1 MEEYLIQFEEILIK
15 FIPRLVGAILVLLV
29 GLWVIRLIMNTIRR
43 TFDRKKIDPSLIPFL
58 STLISI
64 LLKITLFIS
73 VIAMVGVKATSF
85 LAIIGSAGL
94 AIGLALQGT
103 LQNFAGG
110 VVLLILRPFRV
121 GDVVDVQGFLGII
134 HEIRMFHTIIHTFD
148 KKVVYLP
155 NGAVANSNMTNLSQ
169 QEDRRNEWT
178 FGIAYGDNVK
188 HAKEIIQQLIEDDE
202 RILTEP
208 EPFIA
213 LHSLGNSS
221 VNIVVRAWSKAE
233 NLWPVYFDMNEK
245 VYNTFAEQGINIPF
259 PQMDVHLKNK
269 TIK

>member
-1 MEEYLIQFEEILIK
+1 MEEYLVQFEEILIK
-15 FIPRLVGAILVLLV
+15 FIPRLVGAILVLII
-29 GLWVIRLIMNTIRR
+29 GLWIIRLIMNAIRR

-134 HEIRMFHTIIHTFD
+134 QEIRMFHTIIHTFD

-155 NGAVANSNMTNLSQ
+155 NGPVANSNMTNLSQ

-188 HAKEIIQQLIEDDE
+188 QAKAIIQQLIEDDE
-202 RILTEP
+202 RIMTDP

-259 PQMDVHLKNK
+259 PQMDVHLKDK

>member
-29 GLWVIRLIMNTIRR
+29 GLWVIRFIMNTIRR

-64 LLKITLFIS
+64 LLKISLFIS

-121 GDVVDVQGFLGII
+121 GHVVDVQGFLGII

-221 VNIVVRAWSKAE
+221 VNIVVRTWSKAE

>member
-29 GLWVIRLIMNTIRR
+29 GLWVIRFIMNTIRR

>member
-29 GLWVIRLIMNTIRR
+29 GLWVIRFIMNTIRR

-134 HEIRMFHTIIHTFD
+134 YEIRMFHTIIHTFD

>member
-29 GLWVIRLIMNTIRR
+29 GLWVIRFIMNTIRR

-64 LLKITLFIS
+64 LLKISLFIS

-121 GDVVDVQGFLGII
+121 GHVVDVQGFLGII

>member
-1 MEEYLIQFEEILIK
+1 MEEYLLQFEEILIK
-15 FIPRLVGAILVLLV
+15 FIPRLVGAILVLII
-29 GLWVIRLIMNTIRR
+29 GLWIIRLTMNAIRR

-134 HEIRMFHTIIHTFD
+134 QEIRMFHTIIHTFD

-188 HAKEIIQQLIEDDE
+188 QAKAIIQQLIEDDD
-202 RILTEP
+202 RIMTDP
-208 EPFIA
+208 EPFLA

-245 VYNTFAEQGINIPF
+245 VYTTFAEQGINIPF
-259 PQMDVHLKNK
+259 PQMDVHLKK
-269 TIK
+269 